1 MEPLQWI
8 FVVTALTLV
17 FVVFAINPL
26 QVAIEEAVQ
35 NNAQLQTQRLA
46 SVINMMRSAPS
57 GTSYTFSMTS
67 TKCRVNITDGFVKL
81 TIIPSTGLEVPY
93 ITSIINMTTPIQ
105 NINFDCKR
113 SVQFRNTGSRLEII
127 PSP

>member
-57 GTSYTFSMTS
+57 GTSYTFSMTN
-67 TKCRVNITDGFVKL
+67 TKCRVNITDNFVKL
-81 TIIPSTGLEVPY
+81 TIIPSAGLEVPY
-93 ITSIINMTTPIQ
+93 TVSTINTGTPIQ

-113 SVQFRNTGSRLEII
+113 TVQFRNTGSRLDVI

>member
-8 FVVTALTLV
+8 FVVTALTLI

-35 NNAQLQTQRLA
+35 NNAQLQAQRLV

-57 GTSYTFSMTS
+57 GTSYTFTMTS
-67 TKCRVNITDGFVKL
+67 TKCRVNITDNFVKL
-81 TIIPSTGLEVPY
+81 TIIPSAGLEVAY
-93 ITSIINMTTPIQ
+93 TISTIKTDTPIQ

-113 SVQFRNTGSRLEII
+113 TVQFRNTGSRLDVT

>member
-8 FVVTALTLV
+8 FIVTALTLV

-26 QVAIEEAVQ
+26 QVAIEEAIE
-35 NNAQLQTQRLA
+35 NNAQLQAQRLA
-46 SVINMMRSAPS
+46 SVINLVGSAPS
-57 GTSYTFSMTS
+57 GTSYTFDMTS
-67 TKCRVNITDGFVKL
+67 TRCRVNITDSFVKI

-93 ITSIINMTTPIQ
+93 VVGIIKTDAQIQ

-113 SVQFRNTGSRLEII
+113 VLELKKAGNRLDII
-127 PSP
+127 PA